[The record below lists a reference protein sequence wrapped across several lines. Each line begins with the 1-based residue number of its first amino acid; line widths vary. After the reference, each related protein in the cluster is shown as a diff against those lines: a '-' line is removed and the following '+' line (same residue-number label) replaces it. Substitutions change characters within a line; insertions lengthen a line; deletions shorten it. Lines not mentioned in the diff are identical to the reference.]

1 MCVREHVSDVT
12 PPPQAV
18 PSTCRVLQRYI
29 DTYVPYHKQRQFR
42 DKTWF
47 TEIDKRGRESWN
59 MRGFSCV
66 DNGLKFFFFLMSFNR
81 KTCSIS
87 KLLYELELAT

>member
-12 PPPQAV
+12 PPPQSRQFAG
-18 PSTCRVLQRYI
+18 SQRYI

-42 DKTWF
+42 DKKWF
-47 TEIDKRGRESWN
+47 TESDKSGRESWN

-66 DNGLKFFFFLMSFNR
+66 DNGLKLFFLCPSTGR
-81 KTCSIS
+81 RAASAS
-87 KLLYELELAT
+87 YELELAT